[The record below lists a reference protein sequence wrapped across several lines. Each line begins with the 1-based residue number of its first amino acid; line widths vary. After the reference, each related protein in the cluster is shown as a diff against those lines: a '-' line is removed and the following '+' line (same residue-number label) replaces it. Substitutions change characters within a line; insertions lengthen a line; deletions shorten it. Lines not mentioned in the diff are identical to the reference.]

1 MFNFVNDIMKNAV
14 VGNKDAQGATVQTAE
29 DIIAEIRKECESK
42 SGDVQ
47 FIMTEPKPH
56 PSDPDRSVTVLD
68 VGSAI
73 SFASG
78 NSRAE
83 VYNAV
88 IAVIARMKEKLTQ
101 AEREVQTMLDNPLIP
116 GVQAINEE
124 IEKKLGE

>member
-1 MFNFVNDIMKNAV
+1 MFNFAKDIMRNAIV
-14 VGNKDAQGATVQTAE
+14 ANKDAQGATVQTAE
-29 DIIAEIRKECESK
+29 DCIAEIRKECESK

-56 PSDPDRSVTVLD
+56 PSQPGHSVTVID

-88 IAVIARMKEKLTQ
+88 LTIIGTMKDKLTD
-101 AEREVQTMLDNPLIP
+101 AEEEVRTMLDNPLIP
-116 GVQAINEE
+116 GVQAIS
-124 IEKKLGE
+124 EKIKKELGE